1 VSKILKLLLI
11 AAFFNALTWI
21 VLIPVWQYPDEQAH
35 FAQVQDIAELRKV
48 PINNVDT
55 SYEIALSEKILG
67 TQRDGFGNNKYTY
80 HPEYKIDFSETK
92 TGLFEES
99 IINLPISS
107 RTTLVKHESTF
118 NPPIYYIMSSVVY
131 KLFYTGNLF
140 VRIFAIR
147 VMSAAIFI
155 GTIFLT
161 YKIGKIIFYKYYGLS
176 LVLSSLVAF
185 KPMLVYSS
193 SGILPDSLVNL
204 LFTIM
209 IYIGLKIVINGLRKE
224 YIALF
229 VAVTLIGIMTRQQF
243 LLSVPMVLTAL
254 ITRTILIKKEWKAL
268 IIFFSL
274 TISVFIFFTLFGTK
288 IPIIS
293 SFRIHELTSLKFGEL
308 FNLSYISYLT
318 SSFSKFYRETFVWYW
333 GVYKWLSL
341 TMPLTFYRII
351 KVLLLLASIGIA
363 VNIFDKLRRT
373 KIELACLV
381 FFVLCSLLYFW
392 ILITWDYFFYRNSG
406 YSFGIQGRYFFP
418 LVIAHLTIL
427 LMGLWQIFRVVL
439 QKYAIFGVIFISIL
453 MMIFNDL
460 SLYHVSGSYYDTSSL
475 DNFVTQVSQ
484 YKPKLLKG
492 LPILL
497 IVVVN
502 LTLQLCLV
510 YYLGKYVLKKANK
523 NYN

>member
-1 VSKILKLLLI
+1 MSKILKLLLI

-209 IYIGLKIVINGLRKE
+209 IYIVLSIHLR
-224 YIALF
+224 LF
-229 VAVTLIGIMTRQQF
+229 T
-243 LLSVPMVLTAL
+243 
-254 ITRTILIKKEWKAL
+254 
-268 IIFFSL
+268 
-274 TISVFIFFTLFGTK
+274 
-288 IPIIS
+288 
-293 SFRIHELTSLKFGEL
+293 
-308 FNLSYISYLT
+308 
-318 SSFSKFYRETFVWYW
+318 
-333 GVYKWLSL
+333 
-341 TMPLTFYRII
+341 TMI
-351 KVLLLLASIGIA
+351 
-363 VNIFDKLRRT
+363 
-373 KIELACLV
+373 
-381 FFVLCSLLYFW
+381 
-392 ILITWDYFFYRNSG
+392 
-406 YSFGIQGRYFFP
+406 
-418 LVIAHLTIL
+418 
-427 LMGLWQIFRVVL
+427 
-439 QKYAIFGVIFISIL
+439 
-453 MMIFNDL
+453 
-460 SLYHVSGSYYDTSSL
+460 
-475 DNFVTQVSQ
+475 
-484 YKPKLLKG
+484 
-492 LPILL
+492 
-497 IVVVN
+497 
-502 LTLQLCLV
+502 
-510 YYLGKYVLKKANK
+510 
-523 NYN
+523 